1 MKNETLTQIEKLI
14 KISNENAVA
23 ESCLQLL
30 QVFNDY
36 DNPIQMDADYVRQRI
51 IKYMK
56 ETEK

>member
-56 ETEK
+56 ESEK